1 MRKVSFFTF
10 ILSRFGVEISLL
22 CCLGLGA
29 FLYSEYK
36 KTKPDA
42 VTLSQIEKLQEIVN
56 TAQKT
61 QSDFIQTGRTESL
74 DHYNQNIVQLNST
87 LKLLQDTNIRSFQK
101 EIHDYFG
108 TLNDTLMRKQ
118 KGQTIERMP
127 SSAEQT
133 QIMQNLEAAKLQKAF
148 DWKLYRSTILF
159 SLIATAFIFLL
170 SRYLMWQEFA
180 NTEIETKTSSIR
192 NILLDGILN
201 NMSEGLIVVNEKGEF
216 THYNVAAQKIIGS
229 RIKKIS
235 NDSDLKEVGLYNL
248 DFSEV
253 HYSQMPATLSLQGQ
267 AIDDH
272 EYLVKN
278 TLHPDGTFISV
289 NSRPLNDIDGRIR
302 GSMMV
307 LTDITRRKSTEL
319 EWQKAREAA
328 LEASKKKSD
337 FLAAM
342 SHEIRT
348 PMNGVIGMTT
358 LLAETQLNDE
368 QRDYVGTIKRSAE
381 SLLMLINDILDHSK
395 IEAGKIQLD
404 PRPFNLIHLCQDVRE
419 LLNPIVREKNI
430 SFDFEQVG
438 DCSWNFKADHGRIRQ
453 ILVNLLGNA
462 IKFTQEGK
470 VSLRVELLDLNPK
483 NTKLKISVSDTGIG
497 MSEEDRKSLFQK
509 YFQTKSGMKFGGT
522 GLGLSICHQLVELM
536 HGQIGL
542 DSELNKGSTF
552 WFVLNLEN
560 ARADEIQ
567 QKMEASF
574 TEMFSGK
581 ILLAEDQPVNQRVAK
596 TYLQKLGLQVEIA
609 NNGLIATEKIK
620 QQNFDLIFMDCQ
632 MPVMTGYEAT
642 RKIRES
648 GSKTP
653 IVALTAEGTSGEK
666 KSCFAAGMDDFLTKP
681 LELDKL
687 VTVLSKYF
695 KPKNTDFD
703 FSAINKLKQYVSS
716 DSNLVQAL
724 IEDFHS
730 SAPLNLKNIENAL
743 LERNWQEISENAHAL
758 KSSSATLGAMKLS
771 QTCSLLEKLCDEE
784 NIKFESVEQMVI
796 ELKQQINSAYAELE
810 KLKQLESAA

>member
-1 MRKVSFFTF
+1 MRKVSFFTY

-22 CCLGLGA
+22 CCLGLGTY
-29 FLYSEYK
+29 LYFEYK
-36 KTKPDA
+36 KTKPDLQ
-42 VTLSQIEKLQEIVN
+42 TLSQIEKLQEIISV
-56 TAQKT
+56 AQKT
-61 QSDFIQTGRTESL
+61 QADFIQTGRSESL
-74 DHYNQNIVQLNST
+74 DRYNQNIIQLNST
-87 LKLLQDTNIRSFQK
+87 LKLLQETSVRSFQK
-101 EIHDYFG
+101 EIHEYFSS
-108 TLNDTLMRKQ
+108 LNDSLIRKQ
-118 KGQTIERMP
+118 KGQNIERLP
-127 SSAEQT
+127 SSAEET
-133 QIMQNLEAAKLQKAF
+133 QIMQSLESAKLQKNF
-148 DWKLYRSTILF
+148 DWKHYRTTILF
-159 SLIATAFIFLL
+159 SLIGVAFLFLL

-180 NTEIETKTSSIR
+180 VAEIEAKSSSIR

-201 NMSEGLIVVNEKGEF
+201 NMSEGLIVVNEKGDF

-229 RIKKIS
+229 RVKKIS
-235 NDSDLKEVGLYNL
+235 TDSDLKEIGLFNL

-253 HYSQMPATLSLQGQ
+253 TYSQTPATLSLQGQ
-267 AIDDH
+267 AIDEQ
-272 EYLVKN
+272 EYVVKN
-278 TLHPDGTFISV
+278 ALHPDGTYIAV

-307 LTDITRRKSTEL
+307 LKDITRRKSTEI

-358 LLAETQLNDE
+358 LLAETKLNDE

-404 PRPFNLIHLCQDVRE
+404 PRPFNLLTLCQDVRE
-419 LLNPIVREKNI
+419 LLSPIVREKNI
-430 SFDFEQVG
+430 SFDFEKIG

-470 VSLRVELLDLNPK
+470 VSLKVELLDLNPK

-536 HGQIGL
+536 QGQIGL

-552 WFVLNLEN
+552 WFVLTLDN

-567 QKMEASF
+567 QKLEASF
-574 TEMFSGK
+574 NEMFSGK
-581 ILLAEDQPVNQRVAK
+581 VLLAEDQPVNQRVAK

-609 NNGLIATEKIK
+609 NNGQIAFEKAK
-620 QQNFDLIFMDCQ
+620 QHNYDLIFMDCQ

-648 GSKTP
+648 GLKIP

-716 DSNLVQAL
+716 DSNLIQAL

-743 LERNWQEISENAHAL
+743 IQKNWQEISENAHAL
-758 KSSSATLGAMKLS
+758 KSSSATLGAIKLS
-771 QTCSLLEKLCDEE
+771 QTCALLEKMCSEE
-784 NIKFESVEQMVI
+784 HIKYEDAEKMVI
-796 ELKQQINSAYAELE
+796 ELKQQIDSAYAEFE
-810 KLKQLESAA
+810 KIKQLENAA